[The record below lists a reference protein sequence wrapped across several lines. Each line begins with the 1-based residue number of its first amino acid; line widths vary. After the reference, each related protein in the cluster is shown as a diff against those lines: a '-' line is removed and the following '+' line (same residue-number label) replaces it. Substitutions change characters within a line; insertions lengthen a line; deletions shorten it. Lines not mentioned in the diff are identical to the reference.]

1 MLSSEAAQVF
11 AVVVYGSLAAAG
23 AYGRPPLPR
32 RQSRSE
38 KRATDHGGSPTLEA
52 LWLASLAAVLLYP
65 LGILFAPAVLLASPL
80 TLRFP
85 GDEVAQVAG
94 LILVLVGAGLAG
106 WAFRSL
112 GRFTTVRIQLSPDHA
127 IVRVGPYARVRHP
140 MYTANILLGV
150 GVTLAFLSLVL
161 WAPVVIIVL
170 IAHFRARSEERMF
183 LASPLLGKNYE
194 EYMTSTGRF
203 LPIGRLVPPEKL

>member
-1 MLSSEAAQVF
+1 MLSSEEAQVF
-11 AVVVYGSLAAAG
+11 AVVVYGSLVAAG

-32 RQSRSE
+32 RASSSE
-38 KRATDHGGSPTLEA
+38 RPAPDHGGSPTLEA
-52 LWLASLAAVLLYP
+52 LWLAAPAAVLLYP
-65 LGILFAPAVLLASPL
+65 LGILLAPAALLASPL

-94 LILVLVGAGLAG
+94 LILVLAGAGLAG

-112 GRFTTVRIQLSPDHA
+112 GRFTTVRIQLSRDHA

-170 IAHFRARSEERMF
+170 IAHFRATSEERMF
-183 LASPLLGKNYE
+183 RASPLLGKDYE
-194 EYMTSTGRF
+194 EYMSRTGRF
-203 LPIGRLVPPEKL
+203 LPIRRFAPPENL